1 MNHMKLSTLNWLRA
15 GVLGANDGIISIAVI
30 LVSVVGVITSEKLL
44 LVGLS
49 GILAGSLSMAIGEYV
64 SVSAQRD
71 AEKAAKSTVLT
82 NPTHAALSSFL
93 SFVCGALLPFIA
105 AIACE
110 TKTAII
116 VAVFI
121 ALLITTIV
129 SVKVGKTTLKKQLI
143 RNMAGG
149 TIALTLGVVL
159 NIVFS

>member
-1 MNHMKLSTLNWLRA
+1 MKLSTLNWLRA

-71 AEKAAKSTVLT
+71 AEKAASASVLT

-93 SFVCGALLPFIA
+93 AFVCGALIPFLAVMIF
-105 AIACE
+105 E
-110 TKTAII
+110 SKTA
-116 VAVFI
+116 VVAAVFL
-121 ALLITTIV
+121 ALIMTTFI
-129 SVKVGKTTLKKQLI
+129 SVKVGKTKLRKPLI
-143 RNMAGG
+143 RNMLGG
-149 TIALTLGVVL
+149 TLALTLGIVL
-159 NIVFS
+159 NSVFS